1 MARKKKSGQGP
12 AGATW
17 LDTYCDTVTLLMTFF
32 VLLYSMSS
40 LDSEKIKQL
49 SNAFNQVMAGKSA
62 SSILEY
68 NLYDGEVPLVGGESK
83 YEAQTTDQSTSQQ
96 TYDEVNEYVQ
106 DNQLN
111 DVLSIVQD
119 ERGIILQMKD
129 SILFETGEANL
140 KPESKAI
147 LDKVS
152 DLIATMPNNIIIEG
166 HTDNVPIKTSQF
178 DSNWELSGTR
188 AIKVLRYFTETKNL
202 SPDRFSASGYGEQ
215 KPVTGNS
222 TEEERAL
229 NRRVNILIVA
239 SNEE

>member
-83 YEAQTTDQSTSQQ
+83 YEDQITDQSTSQQ

-166 HTDNVPIKTSQF
+166 HTDNVPIANSHF
-178 DSNWELSGTR
+178 ADNMELSSFR
-188 AIKVLRYFTETKNL
+188 ALSVARYLIADKGFDPYYIKYSGRGEYV
-202 SPDRFSASGYGEQ
+202 PIASNDTVEG
-215 KPVTGNS
+215 
-222 TEEERAL
+222 RRL
-229 NRRVNILIVA
+229 NRRVEIKVYNEY
-239 SNEE
+239 SN

>member
-40 LDSEKIKQL
+40 LDSEKVKQL

-83 YEAQTTDQSTSQQ
+83 YEDQTTAQSTSQQ

-188 AIKVLRYFTETKNL
+188 AIKVLRYFL
-202 SPDRFSASGYGEQ
+202 LDMYF
-215 KPVTGNS
+215 V
-222 TEEERAL
+222 
-229 NRRVNILIVA
+229 
-239 SNEE
+239 